1 MTVRPYGTEFLKVLG
16 SSLVLTC
23 ALELSDEEL
32 ENDGAD
38 VGYTI
43 QWIDV
48 NDDTE
53 ITART
58 GRLVF
63 VCSQVN

>member
-1 MTVRPYGTEFLKVLG
+1 MTVRPHGREFVKALG
-16 SSLVLTC
+16 SAVIFTC
-23 ALELSDEEL
+23 SLELSDEEL

-53 ITART
+53 ITDRT

-63 VCSQVN
+63 VCS